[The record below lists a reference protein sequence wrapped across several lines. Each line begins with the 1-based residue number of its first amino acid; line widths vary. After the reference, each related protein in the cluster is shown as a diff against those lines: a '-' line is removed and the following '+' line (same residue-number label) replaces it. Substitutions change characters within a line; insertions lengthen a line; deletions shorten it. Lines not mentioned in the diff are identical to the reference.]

1 MPIVPQHNQV
11 TGVCKPS
18 NTVYTC
24 VTMVKKT
31 HDSVYK
37 YQHLK
42 HKGYWPVSKSC
53 GSYDV
58 LGLFWVLRAINL

>member
-24 VTMVKKT
+24 VTMDKKT

-37 YQHLK
+37 YQHLSTR
-42 HKGYWPVSKSC
+42 VT
-53 GSYDV
+53 
-58 LGLFWVLRAINL
+58 GL